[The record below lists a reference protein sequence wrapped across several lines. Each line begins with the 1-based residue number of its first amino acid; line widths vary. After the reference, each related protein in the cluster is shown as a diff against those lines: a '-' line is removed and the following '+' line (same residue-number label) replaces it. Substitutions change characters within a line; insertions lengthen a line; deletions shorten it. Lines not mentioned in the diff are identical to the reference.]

1 MTDQEYINKLKD
13 ALVLIKDVCLDYDGY
28 RTVDGLKSL
37 IDEVSD
43 IAREALQSKKM
54 DSTDMSKYINA
65 DKIEWH
71 TLYFNGGKQEITY
84 KDEVDALPT
93 ADVAPIIHAHWIKNK
108 GYMLS
113 RCSACQNTIPLGREY
128 KHKYCPNCG
137 AKMDEEEQDAT
148 L

>member
-1 MTDQEYINKLKD
+1 MPKYVDIDHEIQEMQQ
-13 ALVLIKDVCLDYDGY
+13 V
-28 RTVDGLKSL
+28 
-37 IDEVSD
+37 IDEHKNSRTFENE
-43 IAREALQSKKM
+43 IASYAFKLMIEKFQS
-54 DSTDMSKYINA
+54 
-65 DKIEWH
+65 
-71 TLYFNGGKQEITY
+71 
-84 KDEVDALPT
+84 LPP
-93 ADVAPIIHAHWIKNK
+93 ADVAPVIHAHWIKNK